1 MGKLRYLSSVKNVSF
16 NETLTDIPSMHTL
29 QLREASDFGN

>member
-16 NETLTDIPSMHTL
+16 NTTLTDIPSMHTL
-29 QLREASDFGN
+29 QLRKANDFGI